1 MLLPWVLFFS
11 FFPNKTS
18 SLSPSSTGTLQS
30 ALATALAAR
39 RDLLATLHER
49 RTNCYRLLHGATEG
63 MPGLT
68 VDRYGD
74 TLLFQTFRGS
84 FEVDEGDAELIV
96 ELTEA
101 VERELSSLLP
111 PPPSPPPSPSSD
123 TAAVRLRPI
132 LSHRGE
138 VAEGASKATRRTL
151 YRSLQLRI
159 DELRGDQQ
167 STDDADAA
175 SALSSPAAEWG
186 ERGYRA
192 AEVGLENG
200 LAFDVTPRPGQDPG
214 VYLDFRVGREWVRA
228 HAKGKHVLNCF
239 SYTATAGVA
248 AAAGGA
254 RSVTNVDF
262 SPSALGVG
270 RVNVRLNGEQFQALG
285 QRYCGAD
292 SLRAALDGRQE
303 TLTSALKA
311 WRDESEDEDGGGGE
325 DDGVTVASVAYEGF
339 KLLRADMLPTLRQLG
354 GLPPGGRRTKQQAN
368 NNNGGG
374 RGGRGGWRGGG
385 GGGRGSGG
393 RHGGR
398 GGGGGGGK
406 SRAALYF
413 PAQTFDLV
421 VLDPPTF
428 SSSPFG
434 AVDIVRDYQSLLKP
448 AALAT
453 APDGG
458 ALLVTNHVS
467 GVDLAAWLDQCE
479 RCCAKAGRP
488 LAAPPE
494 VLEPHADFP
503 PMDDRRHPLKI
514 AVLRV

>member
-1 MLLPWVLFFS
+1 MTPTPPLLYRRRLRS
-11 FFPNKTS
+11 
-18 SLSPSSTGTLQS
+18 GER
-30 ALATALAAR
+30 ATARRRWAWRTGWPSTRRRGRGRIRACTSTPRRAR
-39 RDLLATLHER
+39 VGAGARKRQARAQLL
-49 RTNCYRLLHGATEG
+49 LLHGHG
-63 MPGLT
+63 
-68 VDRYGD
+68 
-74 TLLFQTFRGS
+74 
-84 FEVDEGDAELIV
+84 
-96 ELTEA
+96 
-101 VERELSSLLP
+101 
-111 PPPSPPPSPSSD
+111 
-123 TAAVRLRPI
+123 
-132 LSHRGE
+132 
-138 VAEGASKATRRTL
+138 
-151 YRSLQLRI
+151 
-159 DELRGDQQ
+159 
-167 STDDADAA
+167 
-175 SALSSPAAEWG
+175 
-186 ERGYRA
+186 
-192 AEVGLENG
+192 
-200 LAFDVTPRPGQDPG
+200 
-214 VYLDFRVGREWVRA
+214 
-228 HAKGKHVLNCF
+228 
-239 SYTATAGVA
+239 GVA

-285 QRYCGAD
+285 QRLRGRL
-292 SLRAALDGRQE
+292 LRAALDGRQE

-325 DDGVTVASVAYEGF
+325 DDGVTVASVAYEGSSCC
-339 KLLRADMLPTLRQLG
+339 APTCFPRCG
-354 GLPPGGRRTKQQAN
+354 SSEAAAGGRRTKQQAN

-398 GGGGGGGK
+398 GGGGRGGK

-453 APDGG
+453 APGGG

-467 GVDLAAWLDQCE
+467 GVDLEAWLDQCE